1 MADKEYNIKIGA
13 DTKTATQDID
23 NLNTA
28 LDGTAAALTDVNTVA
43 KKTGDGLKNVGNS
56 VPDIENAEKAIKSLE
71 GVTKLAAGGIAASAG
86 ALALFGAEGEKL
98 KELEVKVQ
106 GAIAVALGVRE
117 AAEGAVILVQ
127 QRRFIQEKAL
137 QAATK
142 VSIAVQTAYNA
153 VLALN
158 PIALVVIA
166 IAGLVAALIYLKDKV
181 QIITDAFEY
190 ANKKLQQFIEFI
202 GLAETAE
209 EKAAKAAIEL
219 SKQKEKQYTR
229 ELNLLKAKGASD
241 EEIYKK
247 QREILIAQATQQ
259 KQNSDEYKD
268 IINEIKVLDAEY
280 TKSVEDNKKKEA
292 EERKKVVDA
301 AKKLNQDLAD
311 SNKKLG
317 KDEFQQRL
325 IDAKKAYD
333 EQLKQLKAAGVSTV
347 EATKAYE
354 AQITQI
360 QKDESKKRTDDY
372 FAYEDALK
380 SFRASAIEAQ
390 AITLDQKNAL
400 EIQKSKELYDGLIAE
415 AKKLGQDTTA
425 LEQAK
430 ADKTTEIEK
439 AQAEVSIQIA
449 KDKKDAQIGEIFQ
462 TVDAVQGALGGLFED
477 SKGIAI
483 ANVIIDAAQ
492 AAIGIFKQ
500 STKLPPGI
508 GQIFAGIQLAALT
521 ATTVASIN
529 KIKSAS
535 PSNGGGGSFNAPAPP
550 SIGGFG
556 TPTLVPQSPIPTPG
570 NQVTIPQA
578 GEAGG
583 NQLPIKTYV
592 LAGDV
597 TSAQA
602 AEAKLNQRR
611 QF

>member
-380 SFRASAIEAQ
+380 SFRASVAEAT
-390 AITLDQKNAL
+390 ATTLDQKNAL

-439 AQAEVSIQIA
+439 AQAEVSKQIA
-449 KDKKDAQIGEIFQ
+449 KDKKDAQVAEINGS
-462 TVDAVQGALGGLFED
+462 VDAIQGALGGLFED
-477 SKGIAI
+477 SKGVAI
-483 ANVIIDAAQ
+483 ANIIVDAAQ
-492 AAIGIFKQ
+492 AAVGIFKQ
-500 STKLPPGI
+500 STAFKNPVAGLIFQGI
-508 GQIFAGIQLAALT
+508 RFAALA

-529 KIKSAS
+529 KIKSAN
-535 PSNGGGGSFNAPAPP
+535 PSGGGGGGAPAPP
-550 SIGGFG
+550 SVGGFAI
-556 TPTLVPQSPIPTPG
+556 PTLAPSPGVPTPG
-570 NQVTIPQA
+570 NQITVPQA

-597 TSAQA
+597 TNAQA

-611 QF
+611 TF

>member
-28 LDGTAAALTDVNTVA
+28 LDGTATALTDVNTA
-43 KKTGDGLKNVGNS
+43 ASKTGEGLKGVGKG

-71 GVTKLAAGGIAASAG
+71 GATKLVAGGIAASTG
-86 ALALFGAEGEKL
+86 AMALFGAEGEKL

-106 GAIAVALGVRE
+106 GAIAIAMGVRE

-219 SKQKEKQYTR
+219 GKQKEKQYTR
-229 ELNLLKAKGASD
+229 ELNLLKAKGASE

-247 QREILIAQATQQ
+247 QRDILLAQATQQ

-333 EQLKQLKAAGVSTV
+333 EQLKQLNAAGVSTV
-347 EATKAYE
+347 EATKAYQ

-380 SFRASAIEAQ
+380 TFRASVAEAT
-390 AITLDQKNAL
+390 ATTLDQKNAL

-425 LEQAK
+425 LEKAK

-439 AQAEVSIQIA
+439 AQAEVSKQIA
-449 KDKKDAQIGEIFQ
+449 KDKKDAQIAEINGGID
-462 TVDAVQGALGGLFED
+462 VIQGALGGLFQD
-477 SKGIAI
+477 SKGVAI
-483 ANVIIDAAQ
+483 ANVIVDAAQ
-492 AAIGIFKQ
+492 AAVGIFKQ
-500 STKLPPGI
+500 STAFKNPV
-508 GQIFAGIQLAALT
+508 AGLIYQGVRLAALA
-521 ATTVASIN
+521 ATTVASVN
-529 KIKSAS
+529 KIKSAN
-535 PSNGGGGSFNAPAPP
+535 PSGGGGGGAPATP
-550 SIGGFG
+550 SVGGFAI
-556 TPTLVPQSPIPTPG
+556 PTLAPSPGVPTPG
-570 NQVTIPQA
+570 NQITVPQT
-578 GEAGG
+578 GETGG

-597 TSAQA
+597 TNAQA

-611 QF
+611 TF

>member
-158 PIALVVIA
+158 PIALVVLA
-166 IAGLVAALIYLKDKV
+166 IAALVASLIYLKDKV
-181 QIITDAFEY
+181 QIITDAFEF
-190 ANKKLQQFIEFI
+190 ANKKLKQFIEFI

-209 EKAAKAAIEL
+209 EKAAKASIEL
-219 SKQKEKQYTR
+219 GKQKEKQYTR

-241 EEIYKK
+241 KEIYDK

-268 IINEIKVLDAEY
+268 IINDIKVLDAEY

-372 FAYEDALK
+372 FAYEEALK
-380 SFRASAIEAQ
+380 SFRASVAEAT
-390 AITLDQKNAL
+390 ATTLDQKNAL

>member
-28 LDGTAAALTDVNTVA
+28 LDGTATALTDVNTA
-43 KKTGDGLKNVGNS
+43 ASKTGEGLKGVGKG

-71 GVTKLAAGGIAASAG
+71 GATKLVAGGIAASTG
-86 ALALFGAEGEKL
+86 AMALFGAEGEKL

-106 GAIAVALGVRE
+106 GAIAIAMGVRE

-158 PIALVVIA
+158 PIALVVLA

-209 EKAAKAAIEL
+209 EKAAKGAIEL
-219 SKQKEKQYTR
+219 GKQKEKQYTR
-229 ELNLLKAKGASD
+229 ELNLLKAKGAS
-241 EEIYKK
+241 EKEIYDK
-247 QREILIAQATQQ
+247 QREILLAQATQQ

-354 AQITQI
+354 AQVTQI
-360 QKDESKKRTDDY
+360 QKDASKKRTDDY
-372 FAYEDALK
+372 FAYEEALK

-439 AQAEVSIQIA
+439 AQAEVSKQIA
-449 KDKKDAQIGEIFQ
+449 KDKKDAQIAEINGGID
-462 TVDAVQGALGGLFED
+462 VIQGALGSLFEN
-477 SKGIAI
+477 SKGVAI
-483 ANVIIDAAQ
+483 ANVIVDAAQ
-492 AAIGIFKQ
+492 AAVGIFKQ
-500 STKLPPGI
+500 STAFKNPV
-508 GQIFAGIQLAALT
+508 AGLIYQGVRLAALA
-521 ATTVASIN
+521 ATTVASVN
-529 KIKSAS
+529 KIKSAN
-535 PSNGGGGSFNAPAPP
+535 PSGGGGGGAPATP
-550 SIGGFG
+550 SVGGFAI
-556 TPTLVPQSPIPTPG
+556 PTLAPSPGVPTPG
-570 NQVTIPQA
+570 NQITVPQP
-578 GEAGG
+578 GETGG

-597 TSAQA
+597 TNAQA

-611 QF
+611 TF